1 MKEGILRLVHQCGER
16 SVNYCVIS
24 NKYGKAYQHVTFQQ
38 RFDKERSLVSEQV
51 STLKMETKH
60 ATIDDDVQEA
70 GNAFEG
76 QTARKKVCS
85 YKNGRVL
92 Y

>member
-1 MKEGILRLVHQCGER
+1 MKDGILRLVHQCGVR

-24 NKYGKAYQHVTFQQ
+24 SKYGEAYQHVTFQQ
-38 RFDKERSLVSEQV
+38 RFDKYSLVSEI
-51 STLKMETKH
+51 SALKMETKH